1 MKFSLNLQHISG
13 PNRAVN
19 RVCLKLIEES
29 VTLHRLLSQPASV
42 VVMVGIDVAVVVVVV
57 AENLRYTRHWLIS

>member
-42 VVMVGIDVAVVVVVV
+42 VVVIESGVVVVVV
-57 AENLRYTRHWLIS
+57 DVAAN